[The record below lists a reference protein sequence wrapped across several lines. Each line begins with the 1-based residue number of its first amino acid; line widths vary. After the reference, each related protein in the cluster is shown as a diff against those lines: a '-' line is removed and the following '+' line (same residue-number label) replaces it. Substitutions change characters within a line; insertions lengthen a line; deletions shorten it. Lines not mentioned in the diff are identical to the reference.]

1 MKELEKTNRISIA
14 AVLTILVVLIALLS
28 YKRPKHIYDLNTKD
42 TLEKV
47 TSTNFLLNKDK
58 LDLSNQILVD
68 IRNRFDY
75 ERGHLEDAINMHI
88 PEILDDENSNL
99 LNDYKN
105 TDKTI
110 VLYGN
115 SPTQALMPYMVMTQL
130 GFENIK
136 ILSVALEY
144 NQNKLIVLDTL
155 PENNVADV
163 TGFIEESVK
172 KSNIK
177 EEVKTVQ
184 PVVKKPVVVQP
195 KKKKRAPEGGC

>member
-1 MKELEKTNRISIA
+1 
-14 AVLTILVVLIALLS
+14 
-28 YKRPKHIYDLNTKD
+28 
-42 TLEKV
+42 
-47 TSTNFLLNKDK
+47 
-58 LDLSNQILVD
+58 
-68 IRNRFDY
+68 
-75 ERGHLEDAINMHI
+75 
-88 PEILDDENSNL
+88 
-99 LNDYKN
+99 
-105 TDKTI
+105 
-110 VLYGN
+110 
-115 SPTQALMPYMVMTQL
+115 MTQL

>member
-47 TSTNFLLNKDK
+47 TNTNFLLNKDK
-58 LDLSNQILVD
+58 LDISNQILVD

-105 TDKTI
+105 TDKII
-110 VLYGN
+110 VFYGN
-115 SPTQALMPYMVMTQL
+115 SPTQALMPYMVMRQL

>member
-1 MKELEKTNRISIA
+1 MKELEKTKHISIA

-28 YKRPKHIYDLNTKD
+28 YKRPKHIYELNTKE

-47 TSTNFLLNKDK
+47 TGTDFLLNKDK
-58 LDLSNQILVD
+58 LDLNNQILVD

-75 ERGHLEDAINMHI
+75 DRGHIEDAINI
-88 PEILDDENSNL
+88 QVPELLDDENSNL
-99 LNDYKN
+99 LNEYKN
-105 TDKTI
+105 SDKTI

-115 SPTQALMPYMVMTQL
+115 SPTQAMMPYMLLTQL
-130 GFENIK
+130 GFDNIK
-136 ILSVALEY
+136 ILSVALDY
-144 NQNKLIVLDTL
+144 NQNKLIIIDTL
-155 PENNVADV
+155 SENYVADV

-172 KSNIK
+172 KANIK

-184 PVVKKPVVVQP
+184 PVVKKSVVVQP